1 MVVTGAV
8 VPDNDPMSSPSHPGR
23 GSEDRP
29 SSAPTL
35 SSTLPLTSRTAVLVV
50 AAAVIT
56 IVLGL
61 LAVGVTDGSSGTGAS
76 DSAAP
81 ATAASAS
88 RTASASASAVLSAS
102 PSRTASAAAAATTSS
117 KASSEASASASAT
130 ADAHPTPTASY
141 SVDSD
146 GIIHTDVTGHEQW
159 TVADPVEQPEG
170 LPQAVYSYLL
180 EAEDGSGVD
189 VNAIAPTINKILND
203 ERGWRSIDN
212 VSFKQVS
219 DPSQAGFTIK
229 VATPGTVDKLC
240 APLETDGTW
249 DCQISAD
256 VVINADRWSYG
267 VPWFGSL
274 DDYRGYLVNHEVG
287 HFLGRGHEQCG
298 GKGLKAPVMM
308 QQSKG
313 LGECVANP
321 WPTEDNQ
328 PG

>member
-1 MVVTGAV
+1 MVVTGAT
-8 VPDNDPMSSPSHPGR
+8 VPDNEPMSSPSHPGR
-23 GSEDRP
+23 GSEDRA

-35 SSTLPLTSRTAVLVV
+35 SSTLPLTSRTVVLVV

-56 IVLGL
+56 VVLGL
-61 LAVGVTDGSSGTGAS
+61 LAVGLTGGSSDSGAS
-76 DSAAP
+76 AG
-81 ATAASAS
+81 ATAATPSAEG
-88 RTASASASAVLSAS
+88 RASASALLSAA
-102 PSRTASAAAAATTSS
+102 PSRTAGADATSS
-117 KASSEASASASAT
+117 ARASSSPEPTATASSSAT
-130 ADAHPTPTASY
+130 AGAHPTPTSSY
-141 SVDSD
+141 SVDSE

-159 TVADPVEQPEG
+159 TVAEPVEQPEG

-189 VNAIAPTINKILND
+189 VDAIAPTINEILND

-229 VATPGTVDKLC
+229 VATPGTVDRLC
-240 APLETDGTW
+240 APLETEGTW

-256 VVINADRWSYG
+256 VVLNADRWSYG
-267 VPWFGSL
+267 VPWFRSL

-287 HFLGRGHEQCG
+287 HFLGRDHEQCG

-313 LGECVANP
+313 LGGCVANP
-321 WPTEDNQ
+321 WPTQDSQ
-328 PG
+328 PD

>member
-1 MVVTGAV
+1 MVTGAT
-8 VPDNDPMSSPSHPGR
+8 VPDNVPMSSPSHPGR
-23 GSEDRP
+23 GSEERP

-61 LAVGVTDGSSGTGAS
+61 LAVGVTGGPSGNDASAGAT
-76 DSAAP
+76 
-81 ATAASAS
+81 TAASAS
-88 RTASASASAVLSAS
+88 RTTRATASAVLSATPS
-102 PSRTASAAAAATTSS
+102 PTASGPATATAPTSAEPGA
-117 KASSEASASASAT
+117 KASSSAT

-146 GIIHTDVTGHEQW
+146 GIIHTATTGHEQW
-159 TVADPVEQPEG
+159 TVADPVAQPEG
-170 LPQAVYSYLL
+170 LPQAVYSYVL

-189 VNAIAPTINKILND
+189 VNAIAPTINKVLND
-203 ERGWRSIDN
+203 ERGWRAIDN

-219 DPSQAGFTIK
+219 DPAQAGFFIK
-229 VATPGTVDKLC
+229 VATPGTVDRLC

-267 VPWFGSL
+267 VPWFSSL
-274 DDYRGYLVNHEVG
+274 EDYRSYLVNHEVG
-287 HFLGRGHEQCG
+287 HFLGRDHEQCG

-313 LGECVANP
+313 LGDCVANP